1 MGSKK
6 LKYILLATKF
16 LENSRMA
23 VKSNQALGLI
33 IFIFNPVDLILDGCT
48 AQLKWL
54 IASNL
59 THQIL
64 KMANPGIDNLQLLDY
79 ILKVTKPFQSLSQCH
94 YNCLKYLVD
103 LAGASDIFVNMLLKE
118 KFNGIKQLGIVDNAG
133 LYEYFTLAMKEC
145 MDGLQSTVGVAEHQ
159 IIYDGCERRKREE
172 LEEIAKLLS
181 FSGAEGWESPLEKI
195 AFFLP
200 LFLPRYM
207 QFYIEGKRYFTAP
220 EIDKGDLRYRVMST
234 YILPSVEMIDLTA
247 PRDANLKIVFWDF
260 VDTIWTGY
268 PRYLIIE
275 PWVKWVTGK
284 DKPSIDEIIM
294 VQKFL
299 EQTTGLSLDERFEAW
314 RRDKGH
320 LPSNA
325 KDFKQYLRKLIQEEV
340 QRENLVTS
348 DYLVPGIKELLTALA
363 EADVKLAIVSAGA
376 VETQKKYTEKLDISR
391 YFVSICG
398 EGTKAEAMVSLMNK
412 FKIEPNE
419 ALMVGDRV
427 NDIKEARKAGIAG
440 FGFATNVNQRR
451 RLIEAG
457 ANGIINFNY
466 IDIEEILR
474 KWGIFRKASKGT
486 STSSP
491 LGPLFVIRG
500 LFAITLTVCAGLW
513 FFYRRF
519 LAGKKFP
526 WEDAT
531 PFADRKSTRLNST

>member
-33 IFIFNPVDLILDGCT
+33 IFIFTPVDLILDGCT

-234 YILPSVEMIDLTA
+234 YILPSVEMIDVTA

-260 VDTIWTGY
+260 VDTY
-268 PRYLIIE
+268 
-275 PWVKWVTGK
+275 
-284 DKPSIDEIIM
+284 
-294 VQKFL
+294 F
-299 EQTTGLSLDERFEAW
+299 
-314 RRDKGH
+314 
-320 LPSNA
+320 
-325 KDFKQYLRKLIQEEV
+325 
-340 QRENLVTS
+340 
-348 DYLVPGIKELLTALA
+348 VPGIKELLTALA

-419 ALMVGDRV
+419 ALMVG
-427 NDIKEARKAGIAG
+427 
-440 FGFATNVNQRR
+440 
-451 RLIEAG
+451 
-457 ANGIINFNY
+457 
-466 IDIEEILR
+466 
-474 KWGIFRKASKGT
+474 
-486 STSSP
+486 
-491 LGPLFVIRG
+491 
-500 LFAITLTVCAGLW
+500 
-513 FFYRRF
+513 
-519 LAGKKFP
+519 
-526 WEDAT
+526 
-531 PFADRKSTRLNST
+531 